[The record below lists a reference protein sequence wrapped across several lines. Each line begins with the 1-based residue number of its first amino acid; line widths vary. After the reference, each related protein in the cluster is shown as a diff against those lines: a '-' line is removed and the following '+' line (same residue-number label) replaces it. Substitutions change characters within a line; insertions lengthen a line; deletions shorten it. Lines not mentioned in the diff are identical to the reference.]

1 MDFIYRDVSRF
12 EDFLFYSYSFE
23 KTRKI
28 NIFFSFPASYK
39 YFKEKAERLGVKEAE
54 DADSDTSEEF

>member
-1 MDFIYRDVSRF
+1 M
-12 EDFLFYSYSFE
+12 FL
-23 KTRKI
+23 
-28 NIFFSFPASYK
+28 YK